1 MDWKGE
7 AEGWASE
14 STPVEQG
21 HDFATSTGTLDR
33 EEMSELSDISTEV
46 AATTRSPTDNTMM
59 AGGTGKQTTSSSFSE
74 RMKNT
79 FGNIFPFTM
88 GGGAGNERESQ
99 EGFSRCTPFEWGK
112 ALQTKRTPGECGKE
126 RLTQP
131 RQRIRTPPSYQTPRG
146 PADSSGKTKAING
159 SRTSTILMFGGFL
172 AAGPGK
178 PAYWVQ
184 LLVRTGDLER
194 NPGPETYLCP
204 ICGKE
209 IKDRR
214 QISVWCHLGGYV
226 HMKCTSL
233 RSIKGYSDEFVCD
246 RCSWCKGEGGKREI
260 RERRRIEKRKRREK
274 VQKTRAEK
282 REREAKTKG
291 KGKATRVWTWNIQ
304 GARVSFPRRNRFAEI
319 LRCINKSNA
328 EVVLLS
334 ELREKEEGMKWIK
347 AKDMFGVLI
356 HGKRSRIILRD
367 EWALDW
373 RDQGCKRTCGDR
385 SSAVEV
391 NQIKFVATYQP
402 LWNSDRRDF
411 DAYREEPTRND

>member
-1 MDWKGE
+1 MSDRDKYIIIAKNNILPKSREGKNMFEANKQRRKGSGE
-7 AEGWASE
+7 EGMEKLAASVMIVSTAPNKE
-14 STPVEQG
+14 SRSRKRKREMEKGSASALFEVYSLRLGKSAANKNVHQG
-21 HDFATSTGTLDR
+21 SVGRNDL
-33 EEMSELSDISTEV
+33 
-46 AATTRSPTDNTMM
+46 P
-59 AGGTGKQTTSSSFSE
+59 
-74 RMKNT
+74 
-79 FGNIFPFTM
+79 
-88 GGGAGNERESQ
+88 SQ
-99 EGFSRCTPFEWGK
+99 
-112 ALQTKRTPGECGKE
+112 GKE
-126 RLTQP
+126 VRH
-131 RQRIRTPPSYQTPRG
+131 PPSYQTPRG

-159 SRTSTILMFGGFL
+159 SRTSTILMSGGFL

-184 LLVRTGDLER
+184 LLLRAGDVER
-194 NPGPETYLCP
+194 NPGPETYVCP

-260 RERRRIEKRKRREK
+260 RERRRTEKRKRREK

-282 REREAKTKG
+282 REKEAKTKV

-304 GARVSFPRRNRFAEI
+304 GARFSFPRRNRFAEI
-319 LRCINKSNA
+319 LRCISKSNA

-347 AKDMFGVLI
+347 AKDTAKEAG
-356 HGKRSRIILRD
+356 
-367 EWALDW
+367 
-373 RDQGCKRTCGDR
+373 
-385 SSAVEV
+385 
-391 NQIKFVATYQP
+391 
-402 LWNSDRRDF
+402 
-411 DAYREEPTRND
+411 

>member
-1 MDWKGE
+1 M
-7 AEGWASE
+7 
-14 STPVEQG
+14 
-21 HDFATSTGTLDR
+21 
-33 EEMSELSDISTEV
+33 
-46 AATTRSPTDNTMM
+46 
-59 AGGTGKQTTSSSFSE
+59 
-74 RMKNT
+74 
-79 FGNIFPFTM
+79 
-88 GGGAGNERESQ
+88 
-99 EGFSRCTPFEWGK
+99 
-112 ALQTKRTPGECGKE
+112 
-126 RLTQP
+126 
-131 RQRIRTPPSYQTPRG
+131 
-146 PADSSGKTKAING
+146 
-159 SRTSTILMFGGFL
+159 
-172 AAGPGK
+172 
-178 PAYWVQ
+178 
-184 LLVRTGDLER
+184 RTGDVER
-194 NPGPETYLCP
+194 NPGPETYVCP

-260 RERRRIEKRKRREK
+260 RERRRTEKRKRREK

-319 LRCINKSNA
+319 LRCISKSNA

-356 HGKRSRIILRD
+356 HGKRSGIILRD

-411 DAYREEPTRND
+411 DAYREELNEMIRCGAKKLVLGGDFNSSVGDTSQREEDDAVGPFGLGRTNAAGRDLIEWCHEQGLTWTSSFFRHNRRGTWKCPGRRTWHEIDGFMVKKKDRSRVVKSINTVIAGTSLSDHRPKCMEVWRRKGAKANRKSETQRKINWEALRDGSIRRAFASTVDGEESNRVRVRKVNA